1 MSQIAETL
9 TGFLENYQKNQ
20 MLRMHMPGHKGRSLM
35 ESLSGAYAWD
45 ITEIAGADS
54 LFESSG
60 ILKQA
65 EYRTAEL
72 YGTGATCW
80 SAGGSTLCIQAML
93 AQMKSEQRTVIAAR
107 TVHRAFLNSC
117 VLLDLPVKWVV
128 PRSGSLIGGS
138 YLLSDFETALQETS
152 GLACVYV
159 TSPDYLGN
167 LQDIAGLSRICRK
180 YHARLIVDHAHGAHA
195 AFLKKNQHPIALG
208 ADFCCDSAHKT
219 LPALTGGAFLHVK
232 NPEDARM
239 LKQHMQLFGST
250 SPSYLIMQSLESCT
264 EWLAVQGRESILECE
279 ERIQKLKA
287 GLAGKYDLIGTD
299 PMHLTLRVNGL
310 VLSEILRKKYRI
322 ECEYADKTCLVL
334 LLSPMMTDQDFA
346 ELEFA
351 LQDCPDR
358 QHIPLWIPPDLSEP
372 EIVCDLRTAALS
384 SWEVIHPEQAEG
396 RICSCVQV
404 PCPPAVPIVLSGE
417 RITKNGIRL
426 MQFYDLDQIA
436 VMKNYDFRNEGLF

>member
-1 MSQIAETL
+1 
-9 TGFLENYQKNQ
+9 
-20 MLRMHMPGHKGRSLM
+20 
-35 ESLSGAYAWD
+35 
-45 ITEIAGADS
+45 
-54 LFESSG
+54 
-60 ILKQA
+60 
-65 EYRTAEL
+65 
-72 YGTGATCW
+72 
-80 SAGGSTLCIQAML
+80 
-93 AQMKSEQRTVIAAR
+93 
-107 TVHRAFLNSC
+107 
-117 VLLDLPVKWVV
+117 
-128 PRSGSLIGGS
+128 
-138 YLLSDFETALQETS
+138 
-152 GLACVYV
+152 
-159 TSPDYLGN
+159 
-167 LQDIAGLSRICRK
+167 
-180 YHARLIVDHAHGAHA
+180 
-195 AFLKKNQHPIALG
+195 
-208 ADFCCDSAHKT
+208 
-219 LPALTGGAFLHVK
+219 
-232 NPEDARM
+232 M

-264 EWLAVQGRESILECE
+264 EWLAAQGRESILECE
-279 ERIQKLKA
+279 ERTQKLKA

-334 LLSPMMTDQDFA
+334 LLSPMMTEQDFA

-351 LQDCPDR
+351 LQDCPDGK
-358 QHIPLWIPPDLSEP
+358 QIPAWIPPDLTEP

-384 SWEVIHPEQAEG
+384 SWKVIHLEQAEG

>member
-20 MLRMHMPGHKGRSLM
+20 MLRMHMPGHKGRSLV

-60 ILKQA
+60 ILRQA
-65 EYRTAEL
+65 ECRTAEL

-93 AQMKSEQRTVIAAR
+93 AQMKSEQRTIIAAR
-107 TVHRAFLNSC
+107 TVHRSFLNSC
-117 VLLDLPVKWVV
+117 VLLDLPVKWVI
-128 PRSGSLIGGS
+128 PRAGSLIGGS

-152 GLACVYV
+152 EPACVYV

-180 YHARLIVDHAHGAHA
+180 YHARLIVDHAHGTHA

-264 EWLAVQGRESILECE
+264 EWLAAQGRESILECE
-279 ERIQKLKA
+279 ERTQKLRA

-310 VLSEILRKKYRI
+310 LLSEILRKKYRI

-334 LLSPMMTDQDFA
+334 LLSPMMTEQDFA
-346 ELEFA
+346 ELESA
-351 LQDCPDR
+351 LRDCPDG
-358 QHIPLWIPPDLSEP
+358 QHIPAWIPPDLTEP

-436 VMKNYDFRNEGLF
+436 VMKNYNFRNEGLF